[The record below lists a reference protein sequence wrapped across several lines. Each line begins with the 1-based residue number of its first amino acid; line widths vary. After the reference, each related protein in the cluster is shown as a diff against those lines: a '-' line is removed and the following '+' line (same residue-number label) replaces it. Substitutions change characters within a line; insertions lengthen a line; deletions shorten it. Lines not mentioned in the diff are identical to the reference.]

1 MESASLIAAELVDA
15 TKRFGNVTALDTVSL
30 TVTRGETLALLGP
43 NGAGKTTAI
52 SLLLGLRPPT
62 SGTARIFGRD
72 PRDPAARAQMG
83 AMLQESGMPATLT
96 AREALDF
103 VRALYPD
110 PLPTNAVL
118 EIADLAHR
126 STSRIATL
134 SGGEKQRMYFALAL
148 IGRPALLFLDEPTV
162 ALDVETRRRFW
173 NEIRALVTRG
183 TTIVLTTHYL
193 EEADALADRI
203 VVVDHG
209 RVIASGRPDEIKGR
223 VGGRYV
229 RFRSSAVTEIEL
241 LALAGVQRVTTEN
254 GAWRLLTLDAEGNLA
269 RLFAMGV
276 ALDRLEVF
284 DAGLEE
290 AFVALTSGRQ
300 GTT

>member
-1 MESASLIAAELVDA
+1 MSTPYAAELIEA
-15 TKRFGNVTALDTVSL
+15 TKRFGSVTALDAVSL
-30 TVTRGETLALLGP
+30 AVTRGETLAILGP

-52 SLLLGLRPPT
+52 SLLLGLRTPT
-62 SGTARIFGRD
+62 SGTARIFGHD
-72 PRDPAARAQMG
+72 PRDAAARSQMG

-103 VRALYPD
+103 FRSLYPD
-110 PLPTNAVL
+110 PLTTNAVL
-118 EIADLAHR
+118 EIADLSHR
-126 STSRIATL
+126 AASRIATL

-173 NEIRALVTRG
+173 KEIRALVDRG
-183 TTIVLTTHYL
+183 STIVLTTHYL

-203 VVVDHG
+203 IVIDHG
-209 RVIASGRPDEIKGR
+209 RVIAEGRPEEIKGR

-229 RFRSSAVTEIEL
+229 RFRSSGITEADL
-241 LALAGVQRVTTEN
+241 TSLHGVQRVTMEN

-269 RLFAMGV
+269 RLFALGV
-276 ALDRLEVF
+276 QLDRLEVF

-290 AFVALTSGRQ
+290 AFVALTSGRD
-300 GTT
+300 GLI